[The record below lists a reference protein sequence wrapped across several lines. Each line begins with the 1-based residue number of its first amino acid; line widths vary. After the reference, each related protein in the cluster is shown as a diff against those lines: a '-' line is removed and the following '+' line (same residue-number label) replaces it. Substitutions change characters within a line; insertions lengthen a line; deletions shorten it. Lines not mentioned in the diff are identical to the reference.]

1 MNQSTRVL
9 VLGISAFLA
18 FSIGLNLGLMG
29 FFHQPLPPSLGI
41 VPQPEKQLPPPAP
54 SSAALPSLSSSS
66 SSLSSL
72 SIPPAQPLLTPSPT
86 PAPTSPPTTP
96 PKQLPL
102 GPFQQFLQQNGQLP
116 IAVLTCNRVE
126 LLDQSI
132 RSLLQ
137 VHGVSRDVIV
147 FQDGSHEGIAQ
158 VAKKHDLQLVQN
170 LPKSNLRGM
179 ADGAARIASHYRFAL
194 TKAFEMR
201 PNAPGIII
209 VEDDLLFS
217 PDFYQ
222 YFVSTSPVLDEDP
235 SVLLIS
241 AWNDNGFKGL
251 VADPFELRRTD
262 YFPGLGWLL
271 PRQAHHDIYFSLIS
285 GLESF
290 SKRSCRPN
298 GRILIGIIG

>member
-1 MNQSTRVL
+1 MNQSTRIL

-29 FFHQPLPPSLGI
+29 FFHQPSSLVIVSQPEDHPQQSPPSAAVMSSSPLP
-41 VPQPEKQLPPPAP
+41 VPISTPPPQ
-54 SSAALPSLSSSS
+54 L
-66 SSLSSL
+66 
-72 SIPPAQPLLTPSPT
+72 LLTHPPT
-86 PAPTSPPTTP
+86 PSPTSPPTAP
-96 PKQLPL
+96 PKNL
-102 GPFQQFLQQNGQLP
+102 GPFQQFIQQNGQFP

-137 VHGVSRDVIV
+137 VHDISHDIIV
-147 FQDGSHEGIAQ
+147 FQDGNHDGIAQ
-158 VAKKHDLQLVQN
+158 VAKKHNLNLVQN
-170 LPKSNLRGM
+170 IPKNSLRGM

-201 PNAPGIII
+201 PSAPGIII

-271 PRQAHHDIYFSLIS
+271 PRRVL
-285 GLESF
+285 
-290 SKRSCRPN
+290 P
-298 GRILIGIIG
+298 